1 MDFRIDEQVQ
11 APVGVVFAALTRF
24 QRFERDAAEHGIGV
38 RRGGPANPGVGTTW
52 DAEFEAR
59 GKLRQLQARITEFH
73 PPQGLVIEGTVGGM
87 AGTLRV
93 VLSPLGPDLTG
104 MQVEMTV
111 AARSLS
117 ARMMLASLALA
128 KGRVAKRLRK
138 MVRKFARRT
147 EKGQPAYA

>member
-1 MDFRIDEQVQ
+1 M
-11 APVGVVFAALTRF
+11 
-24 QRFERDAAEHGIGV
+24 
-38 RRGGPANPGVGTTW
+38 
-52 DAEFEAR
+52 
-59 GKLRQLQARITEFH
+59 
-73 PPQGLVIEGTVGGM
+73 GGM